1 MFLSKSRAVPIEQI
15 VSGGYNMIF
24 FKKNRRSLILVSALI
39 VATLVIIIL
48 KPSDQGASYDPYF
61 AALNG
66 ELKKNGP
73 GRPVIIVDMD
83 RLDKNIVLL
92 KASVKP
98 PLSYRLVVKSLPSMP
113 MVKYIMQ
120 KTGTK
125 KLMVFH
131 QPDLSLLAAQGFRD
145 VDILLGK
152 PMPLNAVREF
162 YSTAPRTTGFD
173 PARQVQWL
181 IDTPERMKQYLA
193 LATEKNLTMRC
204 NIEID
209 VGLHRGGVTNINDLD
224 AMLKIISNGAGRLK
238 FSGYMGY
245 EPHVASALPILKK
258 KETAVREAYA
268 GMVARYREFYDFG
281 KKTYPELFTGDLTF
295 NSGGSH
301 TYRLFQG
308 EGPVNDVAV
317 GSGLVKPSDFDTLL
331 LTDHLPALMVAAPVL
346 KRLDGTTVPFLE
358 KISWIFPLWNPNKQ
372 VTYFLY
378 GGGWRANSYSPKG
391 LEDNSFFGLS
401 TNQSIANGSRKTGL
415 DVDDYIFLRPTQSEA
430 IMREFGDI
438 VLVRGGKI
446 VDRWPSFPQ

>member
-1 MFLSKSRAVPIEQI
+1 MNFTRPRRARI
-15 VSGGYNMIF
+15 
-24 FKKNRRSLILVSALI
+24 
-39 VATLVIIIL
+39 
-48 KPSDQGASYDPYF
+48 
-61 AALNG
+61 
-66 ELKKNGP
+66 
-73 GRPVIIVDMD
+73 
-83 RLDKNIVLL
+83 
-92 KASVKP
+92 
-98 PLSYRLVVKSLPSMP
+98 
-113 MVKYIMQ
+113 
-120 KTGTK
+120 
-125 KLMVFH
+125 
-131 QPDLSLLAAQGFRD
+131 
-145 VDILLGK
+145 
-152 PMPLNAVREF
+152 
-162 YSTAPRTTGFD
+162 GFD
-173 PARQVQWL
+173 SARQVQWL
-181 IDTPERMKQYLA
+181 IDTPERMRQYLA

-209 VGLHRGGVTNINDLD
+209 VGLHRGGVTNMKDLD
-224 AMLKIISNGAGRLK
+224 EMLKIISNGAGRLK

-258 KETAVREAYA
+258 KETAVRDAYA

-281 KKTYPELFTGDLTF
+281 KKTYPGFFSGDLTF

-358 KISWIFPLWNPNKQ
+358 KLSWIFPLWNPNKQ

-378 GGGWRANSYSPKG
+378 GGGWRANFYSPKG

-415 DVDDYIFLRPTQSEA
+415 AVDDYIFLRPTQSEA

-438 VLVRGGKI
+438 ITGARRDDYRSLAIIPAVALPLPGLSGRQDEAFRIGRRVPSVG
-446 VDRWPSFPQ
+446 DRHIFPGHRYPHYARLRTD